1 MLIKFSD
8 NSLCPGRQLM
18 NCPPFFVACTRFVKK
33 KQGSRKVK
41 PSEAFS
47 FFLLNQLVLSKEL
60 TSGFVQCMKI
70 NYTWS
75 KGVSVKHIGF
85 ETATHLHHKET
96 EDRNSCIVDG
106 KAVRK

>member
-1 MLIKFSD
+1 
-8 NSLCPGRQLM
+8 M
-18 NCPPFFVACTRFVKK
+18 NCPPFFVACTRFEKK
-33 KQGSRKVK
+33 KQGSREVK
-41 PSEAFS
+41 PSERFS

-70 NYTWS
+70 NCTCS

-85 ETATHLHHKET
+85 ETATHLHHEEA